1 MKVREESLILQN
13 VITVEE
19 IIQHEEWFKPV
30 LGLQR
35 NLVNEDIYYT
45 SPVVFKIE
53 EIDNEPNFGKY
64 TYYIGLNTPV
74 ELAEDAGF
82 EQQDVV
88 QIGPAIWVRC
98 AEIDE
103 LDEAYELLENYA
115 KERGW
120 ELEPAFYHVTFDLF
134 DDVIMDV
141 YAVVKGT
148 DIESWS

>member
-53 EIDNEPNFGKY
+53 EIDNERDRNDG
-64 TYYIGLNTPV
+64 GNTVGGPI
-74 ELAEDAGF
+74 
-82 EQQDVV
+82 VV
-88 QIGPAIWVRC
+88 GDTSPA
-98 AEIDE
+98 
-103 LDEAYELLENYA
+103 L
-115 KERGW
+115 
-120 ELEPAFYHVTFDLF
+120 
-134 DDVIMDV
+134 
-141 YAVVKGT
+141 
-148 DIESWS
+148 

>member
-13 VITVEE
+13 VISIEE
-19 IIQHEEWFKPV
+19 IIPHEEWFKPV
-30 LGLQR
+30 LGLRR

-53 EIDNEPNFGKY
+53 KLEDEPNFGKY
-64 TYYIGLNTPV
+64 TYYIGLNTLV
-74 ELAEDAGF
+74 EIEEDADF
-82 EQQDVV
+82 KQLDFLE
-88 QIGPAIWVRC
+88 IGPAIWVRC

-103 LDEAYELLENYA
+103 LDEAYDLLEKYA

-120 ELEPAFYHVTFDLF
+120 ELESAFYHVAFDLF

-141 YAVVKGT
+141 YAVVKGA
-148 DIESWS
+148 DLKSW